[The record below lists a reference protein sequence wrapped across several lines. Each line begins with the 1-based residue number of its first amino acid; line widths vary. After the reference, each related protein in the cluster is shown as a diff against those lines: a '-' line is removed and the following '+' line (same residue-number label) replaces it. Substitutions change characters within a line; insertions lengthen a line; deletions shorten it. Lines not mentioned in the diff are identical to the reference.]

1 MRIKTR
7 AMRSGVWFRLLS
19 RTDRAVLD
27 LTIRCVERV
36 RSRVLTRTIS
46 EIVSKVLKA
55 LGDNFV
61 EKAEKF
67 GYVIAG
73 RVSKVAEKWGN
84 KSACWWI
91 YDRSFIRFLGVNAL
105 NT

>member
-19 RTDRAVLD
+19 GADRAILD
-27 LTIRCVERV
+27 LTIRYVERV
-36 RSRVLTRTIS
+36 QSLVLTRTIS
-46 EIVSKVLKA
+46 KIISKVLKA
-55 LGDNFV
+55 LGDSFV

-73 RVSKVAEKWGN
+73 RVSKIAEKWGN

-91 YDRSFIRFLGVNAL
+91 YDRSFVRFLGVNAL